1 MRVFLK
7 KTFTGLVPVDDQAA
21 KCIKRFGQ
29 GEIVKCEIKKPRNYE
44 FHKKAFA
51 LFTLVFD
58 NQERYDTLEDLLVE
72 FKLRTGHYKEH
83 ITARGVMVYVPK
95 SISFA
100 QMEECDFQEFYS
112 KAINVALKYFI
123 PGSTREEIDR
133 AVNEVLSFAA

>member
-1 MRVFLK
+1 MKIYLRKTLK
-7 KTFTGLVPVDDQAA
+7 GLQPADDEAA
-21 KCIKRFGQ
+21 KCIKRFAQ
-29 GEIVKCEIKKPRNYE
+29 GDTFECEIKKPRNYE